1 MDATRREYGCSTGNY
16 LIVLPGSTFRI
27 GGLWKAIVIEEIPVH
42 NMYLLAK
49 IFLLRDW
56 MHL

>member
-1 MDATRREYGCSTGNY
+1 MDATRREYGCSTGDY
-16 LIVLPGSTFRI
+16 LIESPSSTFRI
-27 GGLWKAIVIEEIPVH
+27 GELKKVTIIEEIPVH